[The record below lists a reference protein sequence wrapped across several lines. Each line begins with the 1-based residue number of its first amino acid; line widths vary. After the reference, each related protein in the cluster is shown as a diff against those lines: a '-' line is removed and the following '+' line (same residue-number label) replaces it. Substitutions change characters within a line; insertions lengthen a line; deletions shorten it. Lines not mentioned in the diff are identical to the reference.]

1 MDAMEPETAPPTAR
15 AYHGGL
21 GASEPSPACGRGCC
35 NSRVEPFLPCF
46 TPKEVCARF
55 TLKETMMKISENTPR
70 FGMNSGLAM
79 AAVATV
85 AALWSVGCSQPFSPA
100 TPTLNSVSAL
110 GSSANGPASKAGGTT
125 EVPFK
130 GSLNG
135 DFTFVV
141 EPPPSTFA
149 AVRLNATGVASH
161 VGRFTL
167 VAPHRVNL
175 ATDPAEGAGSFELIA
190 ANGDTLTG
198 RLEGLGT
205 LTAPPDGFTIV
216 ETYTITG
223 GTGRFAGATGRF
235 TAERSV
241 NLTTLVTSGSFEGTI
256 SSPGSANP

>member
-1 MDAMEPETAPPTAR
+1 
-15 AYHGGL
+15 
-21 GASEPSPACGRGCC
+21 
-35 NSRVEPFLPCF
+35 
-46 TPKEVCARF
+46 
-55 TLKETMMKISENTPR
+55 MKISKSA
-70 FGMNSGLAM
+70 SGLPRNSFLVLT
-79 AAVATV
+79 AVTTAV
-85 AALWSVGCSQPFSPA
+85 GLLSVGCSQPFSP
-100 TPTLNSVSAL
+100 TSPTLSPGSGLASDANRLAASAVR
-110 GSSANGPASKAGGTT
+110 T
-125 EVPFK
+125 EGVPFK

-135 DFTFVV
+135 DFTFVA

-175 ATDPAEGAGSFELIA
+175 ATDPAQGAGSFELIA
-190 ANGDTLTG
+190 ANGDTLNG

-223 GTGRFAGATGRF
+223 GTGRFAGETGRF

>member
-1 MDAMEPETAPPTAR
+1 MKSFLALTAVTIVVV
-15 AYHGGL
+15 L
-21 GASEPSPACGRGCC
+21 S
-35 NSRVEPFLPCF
+35 
-46 TPKEVCARF
+46 
-55 TLKETMMKISENTPR
+55 
-70 FGMNSGLAM
+70 
-79 AAVATV
+79 
-85 AALWSVGCSQPFSPA
+85 SVGCSQPFSPA
-100 TPTLNSVSAL
+100 SPTLNPVAGLGADANRVAASAV
-110 GSSANGPASKAGGTT
+110 GKE

-130 GSLNG
+130 GSLGG
-135 DFTFVV
+135 DFTFAP
-141 EPPPSTFA
+141 EPAPSTFA
-149 AVRLNATGVASH
+149 AVRLNATGVGSH

-175 ATDPAEGAGSFELIA
+175 ATVPAQGAGTFELIA

-241 NLTTLVTSGSFEGTI
+241 NLTTLATTGSFEGTI
-256 SSPGSANP
+256 SSPGSAN